1 MVSVKRN
8 KKRTADKLDE
18 MCGKEAVAEKF
29 KSDISAKVKNI
40 PQDESN
46 VEDKKQAVVDEQI
59 LVDKNSPKSQF
70 NSNEK
75 KQVAD
80 NIVKSVMS
88 YKDEQ
93 EKILSEKEKK
103 TGKKQE
109 ATSNNNSVSLVYNCP
124 LPAGTII
131 DGRYQLQG
139 KPRQGGFGM
148 TYLATRVGENDGA
161 LVVVKELYPYNAQR
175 DVKTGVI
182 QINYEANEGL
192 ELKKNFKKEAERIQ
206 MLKEKKPQEIK
217 KMNLVITKTEAFEYN
232 GNWYYVM
239 EYVPGNSLADI
250 MFSFK
255 DNDELF
261 NCLPAHYRFQIMDQ
275 LCNALQNLHKIGCV
289 HQDINPNNIMIDFD
303 DADNVY
309 LKVIDYGL
317 ATNLY
322 SFGDMSRSCIRYA
335 GTHGFSDVLTQF
347 AEYEKI
353 SNEIETATMN
363 GDADKAG
370 RLTEKL
376 KTIDVYSC
384 GAILGYLFLLNIDF
398 IKKPKFNVEYE
409 LVISKNALVQP
420 FEIDWSED
428 NIVIANKYKANL
440 IKKLVSDATVRN
452 LDKRIQSIDEF
463 RRRLHEIMLVDEEL
477 IRRMKLMAEIE
488 LWKKSSDSISSY
500 VTEFKNEVE
509 PLVSQSINKK
519 AHAYFEEGDSILNNA
534 DKEKDAIL
542 QMEIKIEDD
551 LDGIVKCIK
560 SINAQYQEAETCL
573 EEARRLADNGSGHL
587 DNRIVKIQDWLRD
600 IPVKADKI
608 RLFGDD
614 VKSKVQDYKKA
625 MDVWNKG
632 SELMTEAEQYRAE
645 IAKVRLFEASDE
657 ELDTTLQKTGLADT
671 RYTMAENKWK
681 EAKRMTPPWINK
693 LLKSLLFVLVIA
705 GIGTGGYFGIDH
717 ILNHNTGEE
726 DNPTPPVDTT
736 LVKRDSVINDTIVV
750 KPPIIVKPSITKE
763 YLNEIFEKAQQNDST
778 ARQRIKEIIDDKV
791 AINYIEGKTPI
802 HTYELSTFLARGNN
816 EYIIGKTHKINRF
829 STGTDGKVITIIL
842 EKLN

>member
-8 KKRTADKLDE
+8 KKSTDDLLDK
-18 MCGKEAVAEKF
+18 MCGKVAVAEKF

-452 LDKRIQSIDEF
+452 LDKRIQSVDEF
-463 RRRLHEIMLVDEEL
+463 RRQLHEIMLVDEEL

-488 LWKKSSDSISSY
+488 LWKKSSGSISSY

-509 PLVSQSINKK
+509 PLVSQSINKE
-519 AHAYFEEGDSILNNA
+519 AHAYFKKGAFTLKNA
-534 DKEKDAIL
+534 DEEKDAIL

-573 EEARRLADNGSGHL
+573 EEARRLVD
-587 DNRIVKIQDWLRD
+587 DKRIVKIQQWLRD
-600 IPVKADKI
+600 TPVKANKI

-625 MDVWNKG
+625 MDVWYKG

-681 EAKRMTPPWINK
+681 EAKRMTSPWINK
-693 LLKSLLFVLVIA
+693 LLKSLLFVLVVA

-717 ILNHNTGEE
+717 ILNHNTDKG
-726 DNPTPPVDTT
+726 DSPTPPVDTT

-750 KPPIIVKPSITKE
+750 KPPIIEQPSITKE
-763 YLNEIFEKAQQNDST
+763 YLNEIFEKAQQNDSA
-778 ARQRIKEIIDDKV
+778 ARQRIKEILDEKVKFIEKIGNINIDT
-791 AINYIEGKTPI
+791 N
-802 HTYELSTFLARGNN
+802 HNQRTFFGVGNQK
-816 EYIIGKTHKINRF
+816 YIIGKTHKISKVVEEN
-829 STGTDGKVITIIL
+829 GKVIWIVL
-842 EKLN
+842 EELN